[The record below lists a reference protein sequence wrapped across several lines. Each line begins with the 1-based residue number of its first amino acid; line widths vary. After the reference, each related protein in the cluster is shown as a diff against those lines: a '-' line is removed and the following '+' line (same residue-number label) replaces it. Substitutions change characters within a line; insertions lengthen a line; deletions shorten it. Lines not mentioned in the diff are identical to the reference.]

1 MWAQQTLPQEK
12 MAMCSNSQET
22 TPQPS
27 SEDTKANGES
37 PRLLTPEQIRVGTN
51 VIMTYAE
58 RQAFWK
64 NSEIGKLLGFDR
76 WPDLPQKSETSLVFK
91 LSAEKWV
98 TNSNQG
104 ELRKDPN
111 WIQIE
116 AAIRDLD
123 GKSKTLVTLKSDDE
137 TYMNIGGSKSGK
149 YVVNATF
156 NNTKFYILVN
166 LSKSDEI
173 ENFVVGGQQVN
184 YPAKM
189 CVDLLHCLLAAR
201 TFTESGKLEP
211 LLSWEEDKSLVR
223 V

>member
-1 MWAQQTLPQEK
+1 M
-12 MAMCSNSQET
+12 S
-22 TPQPS
+22 
-27 SEDTKANGES
+27 
-37 PRLLTPEQIRVGTN
+37 
-51 VIMTYAE
+51 YAE
-58 RQAFWK
+58 RQAFLK

-98 TNSNQG
+98 TNSNQA
-104 ELRKDPN
+104 ELVKDPN

-116 AAIRDLD
+116 AAICELD

-137 TYMNIGGSKSGK
+137 TYMNIGGGKSAK
-149 YVVNATF
+149 YVVNATLNSKIF
-156 NNTKFYILVN
+156 DVLVD

-173 ENFVVGGQQVN
+173 ETLVVDGEEKN

-189 CVDLLHCLLAAR
+189 CVDLLRCLVAAR
-201 TFTESGKLEP
+201 TFTESGKLDP
-211 LLSWEEDKSLVR
+211 LLYWEEDKSLVT

>member
-1 MWAQQTLPQEK
+1 
-12 MAMCSNSQET
+12 
-22 TPQPS
+22 
-27 SEDTKANGES
+27 
-37 PRLLTPEQIRVGTN
+37 
-51 VIMTYAE
+51 MTYAE

-76 WPDLPQKSETSLVFK
+76 WPDLPQKTETSLVFK

-104 ELRKDPN
+104 ELIKDPN

-116 AAIRDLD
+116 AAIRELD

-137 TYMNIGGSKSGK
+137 TYMNIGGGKSGK
-149 YVVNATF
+149 YVGNATF
-156 NNTKFYILVN
+156 NNKVFDVLVD

-173 ENFVVGGQQVN
+173 ETLVVRGQEKK

-201 TFTESGKLEP
+201 TFTESGKLDP
-211 LLSWEEDKSLVR
+211 LLSWEEDKSFII
-223 V
+223 

>member
-1 MWAQQTLPQEK
+1 M
-12 MAMCSNSQET
+12 S
-22 TPQPS
+22 
-27 SEDTKANGES
+27 
-37 PRLLTPEQIRVGTN
+37 
-51 VIMTYAE
+51 YAE
-58 RQAFWK
+58 RQAFLK

-98 TNSNQG
+98 NNSNQG

-116 AAIRDLD
+116 AAIRELD

-137 TYMNIGGSKSGK
+137 AYMNIGGGKLAK
-149 YVVNATF
+149 YVVTAIL
-156 NNTKFYILVN
+156 NNTKFSVLVD

-173 ENFVVGGQQVN
+173 EKLLVGGQEEN
-184 YPAKM
+184 YPVKM

-201 TFTESGKLEP
+201 TFTESGKLDP
-211 LLSWEEDKSLVR
+211 LLFWEEDKSFVT